1 MEGIMKKERTGKDR
15 FLWIVATSVM
25 AVVLIFFTAIPVVMA
40 DTSSAETEHYFRLFQ
55 QVFRFIQNN
64 YVEEVDPKTLFDGA
78 MEGMF
83 KSLDDPYSIYL
94 TKSEIQDLSDTTTG
108 KFGGVGLYISKDTR
122 GRSEDYEPPY
132 VRVVSPIEGTP
143 GERAGIS
150 AGDYI
155 MKIEGESTEE
165 MSIDEVVELLRG
177 PPGTEVKVTILRGKD
192 IVFPVTLKRAVIEVP
207 TTRRAMIPGGI
218 GYLRIIQFTPLTND
232 SVRED
237 LEFFKSEG
245 YKALI
250 IDVRNNPGGLLTSV
264 VDTAD
269 YFLSGGT
276 IVSTKSR
283 IPSEND
289 DYTADLGLE
298 VPQDMPIV
306 VLVNE
311 GSASA
316 AEILAG
322 ALKDRDRAYLIGQT
336 TFGKGSVQQVQYFGE
351 GGFKLTMSRYYTPS
365 GVNIDKIGI
374 EPDRVVKEEDFTDQ
388 ENEDYKKLIE
398 ENRIPKWVEDNP
410 NPSKSKVQEFV
421 DSLQEEGFELTD
433 RLLKRLVRL
442 ELNRTKNNPPV
453 YDLEYDLG
461 LKEAVEYLKNKDLTW
476 LE

>member
-1 MEGIMKKERTGKDR
+1 MEGTMKKNRTVKDR
-15 FLWIVATSVM
+15 FIWIATTSVL
-25 AVVLIFFTAIPVVMA
+25 AVILIFFTAIPVVMA

-83 KSLDDPYSIYL
+83 NSLDDPYSIYL
-94 TKSEIQDLSDTTTG
+94 TKTEMQDLSDTTTG
-108 KFGGVGLYISKDTR
+108 KFGGVGLYISKDIR
-122 GRSEDYEPPY
+122 GRSEEYELPY

-143 GERAGIS
+143 GARAGIS

-155 MKIEGESTEE
+155 MEIEGESTEE
-165 MSIDEVVELLRG
+165 MDIDGVVELLRG

-192 IVFPVTLKRAVIEVP
+192 IVFPVTLKRAIIEVP

-218 GYLRIIQFTPLTND
+218 GYIRIIQFTPLTDD

-237 LEFFKSEG
+237 LEYLRTEG
-245 YKALI
+245 YQALV
-250 IDVRNNPGGLLTSV
+250 IDVRNNPGGLLTAV

-276 IVSTKSR
+276 VVSTKSR
-283 IPSEND
+283 VPGENHE
-289 DYTADLGLE
+289 YTAGLGLE
-298 VPQDMPIV
+298 VPLDMPIV

-322 ALKDRDRAYLIGQT
+322 ALKDRDRAHLIGQT
-336 TFGKGSVQQVQYFGE
+336 TYGKGSVQQVQYFGE

-374 EPDRVVKEEDFTDQ
+374 EPDQVVEEEEFTDE

-398 ENRIPKWVEDNP
+398 ENRIPQWVENNP
-410 NPSKSKVQEFV
+410 DPNQSQVQRFV
-421 DSLQEEGFELTD
+421 DALQKEGFDLTD

-453 YDLEYDLG
+453 YDLEYDLA
-461 LKEAVEYLKNKDLTW
+461 LQKAVDYLKSKDL
-476 LE
+476 